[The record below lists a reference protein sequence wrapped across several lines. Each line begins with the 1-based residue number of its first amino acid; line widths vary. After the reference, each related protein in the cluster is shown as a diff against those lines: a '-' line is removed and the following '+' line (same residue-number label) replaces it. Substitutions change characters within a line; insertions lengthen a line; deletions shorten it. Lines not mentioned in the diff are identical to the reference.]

1 MHTHTHI
8 HTRLAVRT
16 LTCTRTLQIRGDV
29 LVALSTVG
37 RGEQIVR
44 YKLAHLYLDIF
55 HRMGPRG
62 AYGLCFLSRCDKT
75 HGVRASHASRRCRV
89 RLR

>member
-1 MHTHTHI
+1 MMSAGPPP
-8 HTRLAVRT
+8 RLFALYLR
-16 LTCTRTLQIRGDV
+16 
-29 LVALSTVG
+29 LSTVG

-44 YKLAHLYLDIF
+44 YKLAHLYIDIF

-62 AYGLCFLSRCDKT
+62 ANGLCFLSRCDKT
-75 HGVRASHASRRCRV
+75 HGVRACVPNASRRCRV